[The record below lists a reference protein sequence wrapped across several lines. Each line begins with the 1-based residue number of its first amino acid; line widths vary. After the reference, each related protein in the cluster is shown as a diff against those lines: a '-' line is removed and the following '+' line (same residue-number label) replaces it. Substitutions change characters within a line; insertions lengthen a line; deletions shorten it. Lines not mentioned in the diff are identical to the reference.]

1 MTYAANRLYCD
12 ADSHIMET
20 RDWVAKFADPEVRA
34 KLPEMS
40 LLKSGTKSF
49 DIIIHEAVVKQR
61 ERAAMG
67 ALSMALPK
75 KPRTSST
82 AKIFRK

>member
-20 RDWVAKFADPEVRA
+20 RDWVAQFADPGVR
-34 KLPEMS
+34 
-40 LLKSGTKSF
+40 
-49 DIIIHEAVVKQR
+49 VKP
-61 ERAAMG
+61 AF
-67 ALSMALPK
+67 PK
-75 KPRTSST
+75 KPRTNST